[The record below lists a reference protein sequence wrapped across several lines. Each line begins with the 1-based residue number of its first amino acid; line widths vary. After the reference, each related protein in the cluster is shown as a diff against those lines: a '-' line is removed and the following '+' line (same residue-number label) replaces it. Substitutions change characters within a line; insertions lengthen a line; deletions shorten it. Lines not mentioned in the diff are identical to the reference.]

1 MRPLLSGI
9 RVIDLTTVV
18 LGPYATLMLADLGAE
33 VIKVESPAGEICR
46 DIDASRHAGMGPL
59 FLNLNR
65 NKKSVMLDLKQAED
79 RTTLL
84 RLVAEADVF
93 VHNMRP
99 GAIRK
104 LGLDYATLAGLNA
117 RLVYCAAWG
126 FGEAGPYGNLQAYD
140 DVVQAASG
148 LAALNAQDG
157 VPRYMPTI
165 IADKVTGLFA
175 ANAILAALVQRAA
188 SGVGQFIEV
197 PMLECLASFVLV
209 EHLSGA
215 TFDPPLAPPG
225 YVRMLAPE
233 RRPHRAKDGYIAIL
247 PYMTAHW
254 VRFFRHIGRED
265 LALDETVLD
274 PQKRSHAIGRLYAVI
289 AEAAPAKTRAE
300 WFAELKALEIPCMP
314 VNSLADL
321 LANEHLNAVG
331 MFSHVEHPSEGR
343 LVSVD
348 FPVRFSGAPPQPDRP
363 APQLGADN
371 AEVLGKAEKKTPPVV
386 PRTAAAETD
395 EDKLI

>member
-1 MRPLLSGI
+1 MRPLLSGV

-18 LGPYATLMLADLGAE
+18 LGPYATSLLADLGAE
-33 VIKVESPAGEICR
+33 VIKIESPAGEICR
-46 DIDASRHAGMGPL
+46 DIDASRHVGMGPL

-65 NKKSVMLDLKQAED
+65 NKKSVLLDLKETDARAE
-79 RTTLL
+79 LL
-84 RLVAEADVF
+84 RLAAGADVF

-104 LGLDYATLAGLNA
+104 LGLDYPTLAALNP

-148 LAALNAQDG
+148 LAALNAEEG
-157 VPRYMPTI
+157 VPRYLPTI
-165 IADKVTGLFA
+165 LADKVTGLFA
-175 ANAILAALVQRAA
+175 ANAILAALIARER
-188 SGVGQFIEV
+188 SGAGQFVEV
-197 PMLECLASFVLV
+197 PMLECMASFVLV

-225 YVRMLAPE
+225 YGRMLEPY

-265 LALDETVLD
+265 LARDESVLD
-274 PQKRSHAIGRLYAVI
+274 AQKRSRAIGRLYAVI
-289 AEAAPAKTRAE
+289 AEVAPSKTRAE

-314 VNSLADL
+314 VNSLEDL

-331 MFSHVEHPSEGR
+331 LFKRVEHPSEGR

-348 FPVRFSGAPPQPDRP
+348 FPVRFSAAAAAPDRP
-363 APQLGADN
+363 APQLGQDTE
-371 AEVLGKAEKKTPPVV
+371 EVLAEGKA
-386 PRTAAAETD
+386 
-395 EDKLI
+395 L